1 MPRRERNKFV
11 KRGEVLELK
20 IESYAFGGKGIARIH
35 KEEGSFVLFVPNT
48 LPGQTVSARV
58 VKSKKSYAECKLID
72 ILEMSPDEIALDYQ
86 EIPGAPYPIA
96 YRKAT

>member
-1 MPRRERNKFV
+1 MKVFLLFIPKLLRKVYFCTMPRRERNKFV

-58 VKSKKSYAECKLID
+58 VKSKKSYAEC
-72 ILEMSPDEIALDYQ
+72 
-86 EIPGAPYPIA
+86 
-96 YRKAT
+96 